1 MTTLKDA
8 LDRIEADL
16 ADLKRQYD
24 LFFQGARRTEP
35 HEERRILEWMV
46 RRLGQ
51 RKITNTSDQFRFS
64 SLQSRFFSYANL
76 WTRMVRDLEEGRL
89 VRDTRGE
96 LVRTKGLRGEPVPSD
111 HLDQVLDQLRSARQE
126 CGIPTEEKD
135 LDSLREVLRS
145 RAAEMAERSGGRRVE
160 FRVTIEGGKPKV
172 KAALR

>member
-1 MTTLKDA
+1 MTLKDA

-35 HEERRILEWMV
+35 NEERRILEWMV

-51 RKITNTSDQFRFS
+51 RKIPNTSDQFRFS
-64 SLQSRFFSYANL
+64 SLQSRFFSYSNL
-76 WTRMVRDLEEGRL
+76 WARMVRDLEEGRL
-89 VRDTRGE
+89 VRDTRGD
-96 LVRTKGLRGEPVPSD
+96 LVQTKGRGGEPVPSD
-111 HLDQVLDQLRSARQE
+111 HLDQVLEELRNARRE
-126 CGIPTEEKD
+126 CGLRTEEKD
-135 LDSLREVLRS
+135 IDSLREMLRS